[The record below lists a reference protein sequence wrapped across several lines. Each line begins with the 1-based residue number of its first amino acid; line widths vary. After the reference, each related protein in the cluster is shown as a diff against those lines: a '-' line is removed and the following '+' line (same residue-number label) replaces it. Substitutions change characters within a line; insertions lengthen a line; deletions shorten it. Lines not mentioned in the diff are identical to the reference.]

1 MLTVSFCTTSRSGAP
16 RQWLRLMV
24 IVVASTLAACSST
37 ALRSPVPAEL
47 SAEAHVPGIPN
58 ARFWGDDISPEL
70 EQQLASLSKEEV
82 KTQFPA
88 LYGKPHNYLAI
99 SGGGSN
105 GAFGAGLLNGWT
117 KSGTRPEFQMVTGI
131 STGAL
136 IAPFAFLGPD
146 YDHVLK
152 EVYTTISTEDIM
164 LQRSLFTLLSAAS
177 VFNSDPLLHML
188 QKYVN
193 DEVVAKI
200 AAEYRAGKGLYI
212 GTTDLDSMRPVI
224 WDIGAIAASGQAN
237 AKKLIQKIMLASAS
251 IPGAFPPVKFDLEA
265 NGQRYDELHVDGGTA
280 NQVFVYPAAT
290 DWHQVL
296 DLLEVPGKMNV
307 YVIRNS
313 SLQPQRVEV
322 EPKLL
327 SIAGRSVSSLIR
339 TQGLGDLYLIYL
351 LAQRDGGVF
360 QLAHIPDD
368 FDHSSQEAFDNSY
381 MKELYS
387 RGYEMANDGYPWEL
401 IPPGLKHAIG
411 NEKQDPGQAN
421 VSTFP
426 PPAASADG
434 E

>member
-1 MLTVSFCTTSRSGAP
+1 MFNASSYMISRPVAP
-16 RQWLRLMV
+16 RQWLRLVV
-24 IVVASTLAACSST
+24 IVVASTLVACSST
-37 ALRSPVPAEL
+37 GPRSPVPAEL
-47 SAEAHVPGIPN
+47 SAEAQVPGIPN

-70 EQQLASLSKEEV
+70 EQQLARLSKDEV
-82 KTQFPA
+82 RAEFPA

-105 GAFGAGLLNGWT
+105 GAFGAGLLAGWT
-117 KSGTRPEFQMVTGI
+117 ESGTRPEFQMVTGI

-146 YDHVLK
+146 YDYVLK
-152 EVYTTISTEDIM
+152 EVYTSISTEDIM
-164 LQRSLFTLLSAAS
+164 LKRSLFALLSADS
-177 VFNSDPLLHML
+177 FFNSDPLYHMV
-188 QKYVN
+188 QKYLN
-193 DEVVAKI
+193 DDVVAKI
-200 AAEYRAGKGLYI
+200 AVEYRTGKGLYI

-224 WDIGAIAASGQAN
+224 WDIGAIAASGQPN

-251 IPGAFPPVKFDLEA
+251 IPGAFPPVKFDLEV
-265 NGQRYDELHVDGGTA
+265 NGQHYDELHVDGGTA

-290 DWHQVL
+290 DWQQVL
-296 DLLEVPGKMNV
+296 TLLDVPGKMNV

-313 SLQPQRVEV
+313 SLQPQRIEV

-360 QLAHIPDD
+360 HLARIPDD
-368 FDHSSQEAFDNSY
+368 FDNNSQEAFDNSY
-381 MKELYS
+381 MIELYS

-401 IPPGLKHAIG
+401 IPPGLEHAIG
-411 NEKQDPGQAN
+411 AER
-421 VSTFP
+421 
-426 PPAASADG
+426 

>member
-1 MLTVSFCTTSRSGAP
+1 MRSYASFRPPSTGKWSRLA
-16 RQWLRLMV
+16 V
-24 IVVASTLAACSST
+24 IILASTLAACSST

-47 SAEAHVPGIPN
+47 SAEAQVPGIPN

-70 EQQLASLSKEEV
+70 EQQLTTLSKAEV
-82 KTQFPA
+82 KSEFPA

-117 KSGTRPEFQMVTGI
+117 ESGTRPDFQMVTGI

-146 YDHVLK
+146 YDYVLK

-164 LQRSLFTLLSAAS
+164 LKRSLFALLSASSA
-177 VFNSDPLLHML
+177 FNSDPLLNMVK
-188 QKYVN
+188 KYID

-200 AAEYRAGKGLYI
+200 ATEYRAGKGLYI

-237 AKKLIQKIMLASAS
+237 SKNLIHKIMLASAS
-251 IPGAFPPVKFDLEA
+251 IPGAFPPVSFDLEA

-290 DWHQVL
+290 DWRQVL
-296 DLLEVPGKMNV
+296 ELLDVPGEMNV

-313 SLQPQRVEV
+313 SLQPARIEV

-351 LAQRDGGVF
+351 LAKRDGGNF
-360 QLAHIPDD
+360 HLAYIPGD
-368 FDHSSQEAFDNSY
+368 FDHRSQEAFDNSY

-387 RGYEMANDGYPWEL
+387 RGYEMAIDVYPWDPM
-401 IPPGLKHAIG
+401 PPGLKDAVEHR
-411 NEKQDPGQAN
+411 NKEPGQA
-421 VSTFP
+421 T
-426 PPAASADG
+426 ASSFSPHFEG
-434 E
+434 Q

>member
-1 MLTVSFCTTSRSGAP
+1 VSFIRSCTS
-16 RQWLRLMV
+16 LRFSADAIWKHLAV
-24 IVVASTLAACSST
+24 IILASTLAACSST
-37 ALRSPVPAEL
+37 AVRSPVPAEL
-47 SAEAHVPGIPN
+47 SAEAQVQGIPN

-70 EQQLASLSKEEV
+70 EQQLTTLSKAEV
-82 KTQFPA
+82 KSQFPA

-117 KSGTRPEFQMVTGI
+117 ESGTRPDFQMVTGI

-146 YDHVLK
+146 YDYVLK

-164 LQRSLFTLLSAAS
+164 LRNSLFALLYASSA
-177 VFNSDPLLHML
+177 FNSDPLFDMIK
-188 QKYVN
+188 KYVD
-193 DEVVAKI
+193 DEVVARI
-200 AAEYRAGKGLYI
+200 AAEYRTGKGLYI

-224 WDIGAIAASGQAN
+224 WDIGAIAASGQADS
-237 AKKLIQKIMLASAS
+237 KRLIHKIMLASAS
-251 IPGAFPPVKFDLEA
+251 IPGAFPPVSFDLQV
-265 NGQRYDELHVDGGTA
+265 NGQHYDELHVDGGTA

-296 DLLEVPGKMNV
+296 ELLDVPEMNV

-313 SLQPQRVEV
+313 SLKPARVEV

-351 LAQRDGGVF
+351 LAKRDGGNF
-360 QLAHIPDD
+360 HLAYIPDD

-387 RGYEMANDGYPWEL
+387 RGYEIAVDGYPWGSM
-401 IPPGLKHAIG
+401 PPGLKHAV
-411 NEKQDPGQAN
+411 EYEQ
-421 VSTFP
+421 
-426 PPAASADG
+426 
-434 E
+434 